1 MLTKI
6 TWTLKNQMKDEITKV
21 RDLYEAYIDEL
32 LANQVINGD
41 EWIQLH
47 SLIQERWLNLQKLV
61 ADAWF
66 NEKEIDLNP
75 NWIQDNLR
83 LCIEE

>member
-6 TWTLKNQMKDEITKV
+6 TWELKNKMKDEITRMK
-21 RDLYEAYIDEL
+21 DQYESCINEL
-32 LANQVINGD
+32 LVNQQINGD
-41 EWIQLH
+41 EWIHLH
-47 SLIQERWLNLQKLV
+47 ELINERWLNLQKLV